1 MGRHGPLTSLALG
14 RSPYDEVIQGEGD
27 FDPCPCQLWDDRGR
41 PWNPASRKINK
52 DVIRSH
58 NEVMLVIG
66 VAEPENGLS
75 DSQIEAS
82 RQRHRY
88 EEYHGR
94 MLNIVS
100 QHLELLA
107 MYGVNGLRHR
117 IMIYKR
123 YSEIPFYQLF
133 RYHRMNQSIHSYLLT
148 GLPSWLVN
156 YGLERA
162 QVYTSRAR
170 IAKAG
175 VLQLSL
181 SYLRLHLII
190 FGSMQRA
197 GLISPSTLFPNWHPL
212 DPQSRRDPGFG
223 SPDTAVPRAEEN
235 FRAAM
240 AAAAAFSHPGGS
252 GGGGDFGS
260 DDEETEVVSATLI
273 SFDVEATEASDT
285 PPGWCAE
292 LRPNVVESSGAAAP
306 VSQEPLYRETALTML
321 PAALAARTLAFLPTY
336 LVMEHFE
343 SAAWCGLV
351 RSLLGRWGVPLDSI
365 RQVGV
370 FSGRGFTNLLGLNL
384 FYFFAQAEGW
394 AVVSMAAKGYTLE
407 HEGDDEEPKTGS
419 APSPA

>member
-1 MGRHGPLTSLALG
+1 
-14 RSPYDEVIQGEGD
+14 
-27 FDPCPCQLWDDRGR
+27 
-41 PWNPASRKINK
+41 
-52 DVIRSH
+52 
-58 NEVMLVIG
+58 
-66 VAEPENGLS
+66 
-75 DSQIEAS
+75 
-82 RQRHRY
+82 
-88 EEYHGR
+88 
-94 MLNIVS
+94 
-100 QHLELLA
+100 
-107 MYGVNGLRHR
+107 
-117 IMIYKR
+117 
-123 YSEIPFYQLF
+123 
-133 RYHRMNQSIHSYLLT
+133 
-148 GLPSWLVN
+148 
-156 YGLERA
+156 
-162 QVYTSRAR
+162 
-170 IAKAG
+170 
-175 VLQLSL
+175 
-181 SYLRLHLII
+181 
-190 FGSMQRA
+190 MQRA
-197 GLISPSTLFPNWHPL
+197 GLISPSTLFPNWRFFIPGSESSPITVPHLPSSLTLTSALEWLGGLTVGLAPFVGLYLVARATAMLRAVFATRIYRELPHPGNRRRVRSAPASADPL